1 MLRMVCQL
9 LKLIVKGT
17 QVSVCFNVKLNMH
30 LFMHSFLVKMFIMFP
45 IIKLRNNM
53 VAEQN
58 QPQTL
63 NYD

>member
-1 MLRMVCQL
+1 
-9 LKLIVKGT
+9 
-17 QVSVCFNVKLNMH
+17 
-30 LFMHSFLVKMFIMFP
+30 MHSFLVLMIIMFP

-53 VAEQN
+53 VAGQN

>member
-9 LKLIVKGT
+9 LKLITKGT
-17 QVSVCFNVKLNMH
+17 QVSD
-30 LFMHSFLVKMFIMFP
+30 LFPCKIKYKYVMYSFLVLMFIMFP

-53 VAEQN
+53 VAGQN
-58 QPQTL
+58 KPQTL

>member
-1 MLRMVCQL
+1 MLRMVCHL

-17 QVSVCFNVKLNMH
+17 QVSDLFQCQIKYH
-30 LFMHSFLVKMFIMFP
+30 LYMHSFLVLMFIMFP

-53 VAEQN
+53 VAGQN
-58 QPQTL
+58 QPQKL